1 MSDERVAVVT
11 GAASGIGA
19 AVVRRLLGAGLRV
32 AALDVSEPAL
42 AELARTADPSR
53 IAGIT
58 VDVGDAAAV
67 SRAAAA
73 VDAAFGR
80 VDALVTCAGVFARTP
95 ALRSDPAAVDRI
107 LRVNLQGVLNATAS
121 FGPIMARARHGRIVH
136 VASVAAAGG
145 AALAAAYAA
154 SKAGVVAVA
163 QSHARELAGDGISV
177 NAVLPGY
184 CNTPMAEPERAT
196 LERFVVPKIPLRRL
210 AEPDEIAEVI
220 EFLATCRTGYLT
232 GASILVDG
240 GLRAG

>member
-1 MSDERVAVVT
+1 MADERVAVVT

-19 AVVRRLLGAGLRV
+19 ATVRRLLQAGLRV
-32 AALDVSEPAL
+32 AALDVSQQAL
-42 AELARTADPSR
+42 AELARTADPPRLEAFS
-53 IAGIT
+53 
-58 VDVGDAAAV
+58 VDVGDADAV
-67 SRAAAA
+67 ARAAAS

-95 ALRSDPAAVDRI
+95 ALRSNPAAIDRI
-107 LRVNLQGVLNATAS
+107 LRVNLAGALHATAA
-121 FGPIMARARHGRIVH
+121 FGPIMARARSGRIVH

-163 QSHARELAGDGISV
+163 QSHARELAGDGIAV

-184 CNTPMAEPERAT
+184 CDTPMAAPERAT

-210 AEPDEIAEVI
+210 ADPDEIAEVI